1 MDCLSTKCSLL
12 SDCWPSPSCPG
23 AHNHLGGWPPLVIL
37 AYRRVELCESCCCR
51 KSSYSPSS
59 KIKSGGCL
67 LEATFFTLQRKEER
81 LNVIYI
87 PVTGIGRQ
95 VGFEISNGLK
105 NFEEAIKEIVT
116 LDSNRNIN

>member
-1 MDCLSTKCSLL
+1 M
-12 SDCWPSPSCPG
+12 
-23 AHNHLGGWPPLVIL
+23 
-37 AYRRVELCESCCCR
+37 
-51 KSSYSPSS
+51 
-59 KIKSGGCL
+59 

-105 NFEEAIKEIVT
+105 NFEKAIKEIAT